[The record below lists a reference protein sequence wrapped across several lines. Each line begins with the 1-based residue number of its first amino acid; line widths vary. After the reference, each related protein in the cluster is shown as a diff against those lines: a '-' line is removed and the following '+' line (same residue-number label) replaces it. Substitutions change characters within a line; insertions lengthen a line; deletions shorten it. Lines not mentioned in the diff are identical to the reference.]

1 MFPRT
6 SETKRADCIGIN
18 CRKKATQET
27 RNVNG
32 SPEVS
37 NVNGSA
43 EASSVNRPAE
53 ASSVNGPAE

>member
-32 SPEVS
+32 SAETS
-37 NVNGSA
+37 SDNG
-43 EASSVNRPAE
+43 PAE
-53 ASSVNGPAE
+53 ASSINGPAE